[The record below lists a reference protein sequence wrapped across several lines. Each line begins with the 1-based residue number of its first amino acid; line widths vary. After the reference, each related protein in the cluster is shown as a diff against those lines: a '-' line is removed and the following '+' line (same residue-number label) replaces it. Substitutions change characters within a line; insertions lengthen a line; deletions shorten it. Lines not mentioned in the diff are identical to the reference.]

1 MTSGDLD
8 RENLPFDPA
17 KLLPLALSRPKDAV
31 RAARTVLAGQPSS
44 YDASLAH
51 HAMGIVLRDHGDL
64 PGAILELRR
73 GARLARASG
82 RPDREVDVQATL
94 GVALAWTGRSQQG
107 LAVLDQAVQ
116 ASQGGPAGR
125 VLMRRASV
133 LRDLGRFHEAH
144 GDLSRALPY
153 LRRAGDTVWEARS
166 LTHRGE
172 VYLGLGLPGRAG
184 ADFAR
189 AEELFATS
197 GQELEY
203 AKARHNR
210 GLAALS
216 RGDLPEALSYLDEAG
231 SRYDTLGESYP
242 ELAIDRCSALL
253 AAGLAAD
260 AAEETDTAL
269 GRLPA
274 GGGIA
279 YKRAELLFA
288 AATAA
293 LAAGNPAHARERA
306 GQARRLFRAQRRAV
320 WEARADFILAEARY
334 AAGGRSASLFNDV
347 ERVAAR
353 LEACRAGEAMRA
365 HLLAGRLALNRGR
378 ATEADQHLERAGRS
392 RRRRPPLT
400 RSVAWLARALQ
411 ADARGDTRST
421 LAACARGLD
430 ALDEHQM
437 TLGAT
442 ELRAYGTAHGAELAL
457 LAQRDALRRGDAHR
471 LLFWSERWRA
481 TAQAA
486 RNTPL
491 RHDREL
497 AAELSALRTV
507 TRLLEKNEMAA
518 HGRIALERER
528 RRLERAVQARTRRSP
543 ASRVQEAGHFDLD
556 ALFDELGEHRLI
568 ELVEVDGLLQ
578 VIIVANRRVRLHTVG
593 SVPEREREVQ
603 LSRFVLRRLAYG
615 PSRPGDELVLAHRG
629 AALESS
635 LLGSAA
641 AELGDS
647 PVVVVPPGRLR
658 AVPWT
663 LMPSLR
669 DRIVTVAPSVST
681 WMRARRKTPPAHRRT
696 ALVVGPGLA
705 TGGAEVTQLRAR
717 YPEAVLL
724 GQGSA
729 TAEQVLGALDGAWL
743 GHIAAHGT
751 FRADN
756 PLFSSVQLDDGPL
769 TVHDFERLGRAPYW
783 LVLSSCDSGVAA
795 AVGAD
800 ELLGLVSSLVP
811 LGAVGIVASVVPV
824 NDPAAVPLMLALH
837 DYLQQGATLP
847 SALLSARKATSGDPL
862 AEATAYSF
870 LALGA

>member
-347 ERVAAR
+347 ERVTAR

-365 HLLAGRLALNRGR
+365 HLLSRPPRPEPGARDRGRPAPRARREVTPPQAAADPQRGLAGPGAAGRRPRRHPIHPRCL
-378 ATEADQHLERAGRS
+378 RS
-392 RRRRPPLT
+392 RARRP
-400 RSVAWLARALQ
+400 RRAPD
-411 ADARGDTRST
+411 DARGYR
-421 LAACARGLD
+421 
-430 ALDEHQM
+430 
-437 TLGAT
+437 
-442 ELRAYGTAHGAELAL
+442 
-457 LAQRDALRRGDAHR
+457 
-471 LLFWSERWRA
+471 
-481 TAQAA
+481 AA
-486 RNTPL
+486 RV
-491 RHDREL
+491 RH
-497 AAELSALRTV
+497 
-507 TRLLEKNEMAA
+507 
-518 HGRIALERER
+518 
-528 RRLERAVQARTRRSP
+528 
-543 ASRVQEAGHFDLD
+543 
-556 ALFDELGEHRLI
+556 
-568 ELVEVDGLLQ
+568 
-578 VIIVANRRVRLHTVG
+578 
-593 SVPEREREVQ
+593 
-603 LSRFVLRRLAYG
+603 
-615 PSRPGDELVLAHRG
+615 
-629 AALESS
+629 
-635 LLGSAA
+635 
-641 AELGDS
+641 
-647 PVVVVPPGRLR
+647 
-658 AVPWT
+658 
-663 LMPSLR
+663 
-669 DRIVTVAPSVST
+669 
-681 WMRARRKTPPAHRRT
+681 RARRRA
-696 ALVVGPGLA
+696 GLA
-705 TGGAEVTQLRAR
+705 RPAR
-717 YPEAVLL
+717 C
-724 GQGSA
+724 
-729 TAEQVLGALDGAWL
+729 
-743 GHIAAHGT
+743 
-751 FRADN
+751 
-756 PLFSSVQLDDGPL
+756 
-769 TVHDFERLGRAPYW
+769 AP
-783 LVLSSCDSGVAA
+783 
-795 AVGAD
+795 
-800 ELLGLVSSLVP
+800 
-811 LGAVGIVASVVPV
+811 
-824 NDPAAVPLMLALH
+824 
-837 DYLQQGATLP
+837 
-847 SALLSARKATSGDPL
+847 AR
-862 AEATAYSF
+862 
-870 LALGA
+870 